1 MKEEHRGALVGKRG
15 RNGDIFASE
24 TKEERNFGL
33 MYGFEK
39 LQVLRE
45 SIVPNGQHLYKK
57 TLLLK

>member
-1 MKEEHRGALVGKRG
+1 MKEEHRGALVDKRG